1 MLQLLVNR
9 GVLLSFY
16 EHNFIHYFAGFICW
30 IVAELVLAFVYLI
43 MSTKY
48 PMLNLTNVQGIAV
61 LLVLALFIAWV
72 IIVKKFDYIWLEA
85 GYIEAKHFNFSS
97 FRVESLSTSK
107 SKIRACEYSVFLCW
121 NKVVIKGPLG
131 VTLTM
136 YNIKNMK
143 ELVSKIRDNW

>member
-1 MLQLLVNR
+1 M
-9 GVLLSFY
+9 LLSFY

-30 IVAELVLAFVYLI
+30 IFAESVLAFVYLI

-61 LLVLALFIAWV
+61 LLVLAFFIAWV
-72 IIVKKFDYIWLEA
+72 IIVKKFDYIWLED
-85 GYIEAKHFNFSS
+85 GYIEAKRFNFSS

-107 SKIRACEYSVFLCW
+107 SKIRACEYSAFLCW

-136 YNIKNMK
+136 HNIKNMK